1 MLNNYLLKVIFIIFQ
16 KNSQIQSE
24 DLQMPKE
31 SADQKSEFS
40 KSDLSNC
47 YNQFQIVLKFETFLN
62 LLL

>member
-1 MLNNYLLKVIFIIFQ
+1 MLKNYLLKVIFINFQ

-24 DLQMPKE
+24 DLPKPKE
-31 SADQKSEFS
+31 SAGQKSEFS

-47 YNQFQIVLKFETFLN
+47 YNQLQIVLKFETFLN